1 MLFACH
7 SHYFLIFSQSSRIR
21 SVPVRCSSHFNGFLG
36 LSEAALPYPFK
47 DLSSLQCEREYHIGC
62 LRAHHIHTNNRLW
75 SPNALPICKVVG
87 SPQIYPRTN
96 QKKELAGF

>member
-1 MLFACH
+1 MLLDPKASKDPQHFKTKNILVESDQYQLGVHRISMVFWVCQRPL
-7 SHYFLIFSQSSRIR
+7 YLI
-21 SVPVRCSSHFNGFLG
+21 
-36 LSEAALPYPFK
+36 LSK
-47 DLSSLQCEREYHIGC
+47 CEREYHIGC